1 MSGSW
6 WRRGT
11 RSPSNGNDATLD
23 DIARR
28 AAVGPGTLYRHFP
41 DRETLLAAVYRDE
54 ILALCARTDALA
66 ETLPPDEALA
76 AWLRLQLDY
85 ITAKRGLG
93 AAVKTMLG
101 IDSET
106 VNFCKDTM
114 RAAVGRLLSRA
125 QEAGVVR
132 MDIAPADLLRLVHG
146 VGTASETDPSSADRL
161 LSYVLDGI
169 RPQRAPGISPGGDA
183 TCRRMPSAH
192 PPGTPALG
200 ALPGAVSRTSA
211 CVRPSGMPSAPSDS
225 PSTHTRRV
233 RQHRRGQPTAG
244 RAAHRRRLRS
254 VGRRRARCR

>member
-1 MSGSW
+1 MTRLSGDSLRLEGRSLAVAERVMRADA
-6 WRRGT
+6 RRN
-11 RSPSNGNDATLD
+11 RERIMVAARDAFAENGMDATLD

-54 ILALCARTDALA
+54 ILALCARTDELA
-66 ETLPPDEALA
+66 ETLPADEALA

-101 IDSET
+101 IESET
-106 VNFCKDTM
+106 VNFCKDAM

-125 QEAGVVR
+125 QEAGAVR

-146 VGTASETDPSSADRL
+146 VGAASETDPSSAERL

-169 RPQRAPGISPGGDA
+169 RPQ
-183 TCRRMPSAH
+183 
-192 PPGTPALG
+192 PP
-200 ALPGAVSRTSA
+200 
-211 CVRPSGMPSAPSDS
+211 
-225 PSTHTRRV
+225 
-233 RQHRRGQPTAG
+233 
-244 RAAHRRRLRS
+244 
-254 VGRRRARCR
+254 AR

>member
-1 MSGSW
+1 VAERVMRADA
-6 WRRGT
+6 RRN
-11 RSPSNGNDATLD
+11 RERIMVAARDAFADNGMDATLD

-101 IDSET
+101 IESET
-106 VNFCKDTM
+106 VNFCKDSM

-125 QEAGVVR
+125 QEAGAVR

-146 VGTASETDPSSADRL
+146 VGAASETDPSSAERL

-169 RPQRAPGISPGGDA
+169 RPQPPRAP
-183 TCRRMPSAH
+183 
-192 PPGTPALG
+192 
-200 ALPGAVSRTSA
+200 
-211 CVRPSGMPSAPSDS
+211 
-225 PSTHTRRV
+225 
-233 RQHRRGQPTAG
+233 
-244 RAAHRRRLRS
+244 
-254 VGRRRARCR
+254 AR

>member
-1 MSGSW
+1 LEGRSLAVAERVMRADA
-6 WRRGT
+6 RRN
-11 RSPSNGNDATLD
+11 RERIMVAARDAFAENGMDATLD

-54 ILALCARTDALA
+54 ILALCARTDELA
-66 ETLPPDEALA
+66 ETLPADEALA

-101 IDSET
+101 IESET
-106 VNFCKDTM
+106 VNFCKDAM

-125 QEAGVVR
+125 QEAGAVR

-146 VGTASETDPSSADRL
+146 VGAASETDPSSAERL

-169 RPQRAPGISPGGDA
+169 RPQPPRAP
-183 TCRRMPSAH
+183 
-192 PPGTPALG
+192 
-200 ALPGAVSRTSA
+200 
-211 CVRPSGMPSAPSDS
+211 
-225 PSTHTRRV
+225 
-233 RQHRRGQPTAG
+233 
-244 RAAHRRRLRS
+244 
-254 VGRRRARCR
+254 AR